1 MSSFLGR
8 TLALAPLFLVIAACE
23 PVYPPIAAGVAH
35 DSEFKYLIA
44 TRYGPGTPASVLR
57 SELGAEGFVF
67 SAAEAPGFR
76 YSATKGET
84 NLPCFSYVRV
94 DWNENRRGRISLIQ
108 AARLQCR

>member
-1 MSSFLGR
+1 LHQLLR
-8 TLALAPLFLVIAACE
+8 RALALAPLLLLMAACE

-44 TRYGPGTPASVLR
+44 TRYGPGTPAAVLR
-57 SELGAEGFVF
+57 AELAGEGFVF
-67 SAAEAPGFR
+67 TAGEVPGFR

-94 DWNENRRGRISLIQ
+94 DWNEDRRGRISLVQ
-108 AARLQCR
+108 ASRLQCR